1 MLLYIWNPISCLI
14 AYLLFRYAFAY
25 ICFVLSYCLL
35 IVPLRISVLVTLL
48 PSFIGV
54 PEGRASSCY
63 SDRESTDTVGPL
75 LNHERQS

>member
-1 MLLYIWNPISCLI
+1 MLLYIYGI
-14 AYLLFRYAFAY
+14 LF
-25 ICFVLSYCLL
+25 LSYCLL
-35 IVPLRISVLVTLL
+35 IVPLRISVSVTLL
-48 PSFIGV
+48 PLVIGV